1 MTWPSKCENI
11 QSKLEYGQTRDEQ
24 GCEEGEEVSGKGTL

>member
-1 MTWPSKCENI
+1 MLQGHAIC
-11 QSKLEYGQTRDEQ
+11 LGGDYGQTRDEQ